1 MDTIFKPCNRLC
13 VEPSTPQISTFRW
26 LLAKVTSLGG
36 LIFLSIGANAPQFT
50 LRWNFG
56 IFCPSTS
63 VFNSMWVNTIPK
75 WQLVVYGIWV
85 YHSFSAFSKFTKEFL
100 PQAMQVQF
108 NKREPVQKQATLL
121 FHHETEKN
129 ASKKKVQVHQKGARL
144 HKKTCFKPT
153 PVLKNGNLSW

>member
-1 MDTIFKPCNRLC
+1 MAFGFTTLS
-13 VEPSTPQISTFRW
+13 V
-26 LLAKVTSLGG
+26 LSLN
-36 LIFLSIGANAPQFT
+36 LPN
-50 LRWNFG
+50 
-56 IFCPSTS
+56 
-63 VFNSMWVNTIPK
+63 K
-75 WQLVVYGIWV
+75 
-85 YHSFSAFSKFTKEFL
+85 FL

-144 HKKTCFKPT
+144 HKKTCFKPK